1 MRAQWPDFSSI
12 VWYAALFAAA
22 NIRPKMCSATTPAVR
37 PGWLLT
43 TTPSSDATASSML
56 SVPMEHTDMRRS
68 FGSERSTSSRHVT
81 APRVLMITS
90 ASLARSIFS
99 SSVGRSVCTITSPN
113 GASRSRWGEPW
124 ICIGSSPG
132 TTMVNRPS
140 KLIPFSASA
149 PFRRKSPVGRLSPH
163 PPESQGRRFP
173 LTWPNISAIILSC
186 SAIQFPGHPCAPHA
200 ANCSFL

>member
-1 MRAQWPDFSSI
+1 
-12 VWYAALFAAA
+12 
-22 NIRPKMCSATTPAVR
+22 
-37 PGWLLT
+37 
-43 TTPSSDATASSML
+43 ML

-68 FGSERSTSSRHVT
+68 FGSERSTSARHVT

-99 SSVGRSVCTITSPN
+99 SSVGRSVYTITSPN

-149 PFRRKSPVGRLSPH
+149 PLRRKSPVGRLSPR
-163 PPESQGRRFP
+163 PPESQGRRLPFDLAEHQCYHSLMQCDP
-173 LTWPNISAIILSC
+173 IPRLPMRPHMLQTARSC
-186 SAIQFPGHPCAPHA
+186 SQNLSDSATLLRRRRPQPATKYDKHMRIRHLKGKRPDGTVQAIECYTFGT
-200 ANCSFL
+200 L

>member
-1 MRAQWPDFSSI
+1 M
-12 VWYAALFAAA
+12 
-22 NIRPKMCSATTPAVR
+22 R

-43 TTPSSDATASSML
+43 TTPISDATVRSML

-90 ASLARSIFS
+90 ASLARSNFS
-99 SSVGRSVCTITSPN
+99 SSVGRSVYTITSPN

-149 PFRRKSPVGRLSPH
+149 PLRRKSPVGRLSPR

-173 LTWPNISAIILSC
+173 FDLAEHQCYHSLMQCDPIPRPSNTTHMLNSAGFCRQICRIERNSC
-186 SAIQFPGHPCAPHA
+186 DDADPSQLR
-200 ANCSFL
+200 NTTNT